1 MILTLQD
8 LYYSCFLFLDNIL
21 EQNLKVLKI
30 MRHINYAKY
39 NRFLNRQV
47 TAYNLFLIMLQPTE
61 SYKINTKSFSK
72 KCTSSSKKIS
82 MINIS
87 LSKSLQ
93 NNISALERE
102 YCYRNRKNKTKIF
115 EIKKEL
121 EERRLELAIMKS
133 EKTRTNSERSI
144 PTLVFY
150 SFNICTII

>member
-1 MILTLQD
+1 
-8 LYYSCFLFLDNIL
+8 
-21 EQNLKVLKI
+21 
-30 MRHINYAKY
+30 
-39 NRFLNRQV
+39 
-47 TAYNLFLIMLQPTE
+47 MLQLTE
-61 SYKINTKSFSK
+61 SYKLNTKSFSK

-144 PTLVFY
+144 PTLVF
-150 SFNICTII
+150 FF